1 MALHSQYTDNAKS
14 RVLQVSDSVDLW
26 EREVQRELETLRVL
40 LKHLQ
45 AEECATPLIQKD
57 VVTLFGEN
65 W

>member
-1 MALHSQYTDNAKS
+1 M
-14 RVLQVSDSVDLW
+14 SDSVDPW

-45 AEECATPLIQKD
+45 AEECATLLIQKD